1 MSPASGSGDSTV
13 TVTVDANTTTS
24 PRSGTI
30 TIGEQAHSLSQD
42 GAAAFVAIDPIS
54 KTAVSGGESYDITVT
69 SNTDW
74 TVVESLDWASV
85 SPASGSGDSTV
96 TVTVDANTTTSPRS
110 GTITIGGQ
118 AHSLSQNGAAA
129 FVTIDPIS
137 KTAVSAGESYDI
149 TVTSNTDWTCS
160 NPLTG
165 RVSVRHPEVATV

>member
-1 MSPASGSGDSTV
+1 MQFVTINPVSKTSLSAGESYDITVTSNTDWTVAESLDWASVSPASGSGDSTV

-118 AHSLSQNGAAA
+118 AHSLSQNGSGC
-129 FVTIDPIS
+129 ICD
-137 KTAVSAGESYDI
+137 D
-149 TVTSNTDWTCS
+149 
-160 NPLTG
+160 
-165 RVSVRHPEVATV
+165 